1 MVAMSLRNYNT
12 ISPSAR
18 ALLLLKSYTT
28 IPYAHQAAQLI
39 QYPEPYAP
47 DFTNRPP
54 GFWIRVAHFEARY
67 WSIDQLL
74 KDLLPPPAGPNSA
87 GGTSI
92 NILELSSGFSFRG
105 LALAAERPVYY
116 VDTDL
121 PEVIET
127 KRQLVSALSDAP
139 ANLAASPPPEHP
151 ALSAAKAAAGT
162 SPNPIPSPSPPGHY
176 ELRPLNALDETAFK
190 AIVDSLPPGQLII
203 VNEGLLMYLDLEEK
217 QRLGALI
224 RKTLQERG
232 GYWITADIYLK
243 QDKRFQ
249 DPELQKGDT
258 LQKFLEQHKVDDN
271 MFNSFEEA
279 TQLFTDMG
287 FTIDRE
293 AEPDYASMTA
303 IPYFMASAS
312 PELLQ
317 RMRQGGKI
325 HATWRLR
332 PTVE

>member
-1 MVAMSLRNYNT
+1 MSLRNYNT

-28 IPYAHQAAQLI
+28 IPYAREAAQLI

-74 KDLLPPPAGPNSA
+74 KDLLPPPSDPNSA

-105 LALAAERPVYY
+105 LAIAAHRPVYY

-127 KRQLVSALSDAP
+127 KRQLVSALGAAP
-139 ANLAASPPPEHP
+139 
-151 ALSAAKAAAGT
+151 T
-162 SPNPIPSPSPPGHY
+162 PGHY

-190 AIVDSLPPGQLII
+190 TIVDSLPPGELII
-203 VNEGLLMYLDLEEK
+203 VNEGLLMYLDLQEK

-258 LQKFLEQHKVDDN
+258 MQKFLEQHKVDDN

-279 TQLFTDMG
+279 TQLFTAMG
-287 FTIDRE
+287 FTIDNE

-303 IPYFMASAS
+303 IPYFLASAS

-332 PTVE
+332 VKN